1 VPPPAC
7 RIGRI
12 GGQAARN
19 EGLEKDMA
27 LSFRRAAPVVPLLAT
42 VLLAGCVS
50 AGKYDALQ
58 TQYQDLQQQ
67 NTTLSAQVASDKAAL
82 TRLQGAV
89 KYTVNS
95 DLLFASGGW
104 EMSARGKQLIANL
117 AKKLAPTQSNK
128 LVVNGYT
135 DNAPIG
141 PALAKE
147 GVTSNLILS
156 QKRAEAVM
164 QFIVSQGV
172 AADLISAVGHG
183 DANPVAPNTTAAGKA
198 KNRRVEITLAAPAG

>member
-1 VPPPAC
+1 MTF
-7 RIGRI
+7 
-12 GGQAARN
+12 N
-19 EGLEKDMA
+19 L
-27 LSFRRAAPVVPLLAT
+27 RRAAPVVPLLAT

-50 AGKYDALQ
+50 ASKYDALQ

-104 EMSARGKQLIANL
+104 EMSARGKQMIANL

-156 QKRAEAVM
+156 QKRADAVM
-164 QFIVSQGV
+164 QFIISQGV
-172 AADLISAVGHG
+172 AVDLISAVGHG
-183 DANPVAPNTTAAGKA
+183 DANPGAPHTTAAGKA